1 MTTFDYCIK
10 DLVFRT
16 KKTQTISGATEFRNR
31 RPHQRI
37 RPGIVAVRWDTV
49 FLVDSLSRWS
59 IKKESLGR
67 IGSRYVIIACVCVL
81 LFDLTCATYWTLALH
96 TKKTRTRDGCVRCDG
111 TKKNTERECR
121 PDAVVPRRAYSLL
134 TEYNPRVAM
143 PIEPGIV
150 ANSMNWI
157 DFLFGPVECSNVG
170 STVDVVS
177 LLRLFFAD

>member
-1 MTTFDYCIK
+1 M
-10 DLVFRT
+10 
-16 KKTQTISGATEFRNR
+16 
-31 RPHQRI
+31 
-37 RPGIVAVRWDTV
+37 
-49 FLVDSLSRWS
+49 
-59 IKKESLGR
+59 
-67 IGSRYVIIACVCVL
+67 
-81 LFDLTCATYWTLALH
+81 
-96 TKKTRTRDGCVRCDG
+96 
-111 TKKNTERECR
+111 
-121 PDAVVPRRAYSLL
+121 L